1 MSDWIAAALM
11 VAGGFFCLVAG
22 IGVIRL
28 NDVFAR
34 MHAATKAGTLGLALI
49 CLAVMVQ
56 ADTWLQVLEALFVF
70 LFMILTAPVGA
81 HLIGR
86 AAFRTAG
93 AGRPEDAG
101 GPGRRAVPPLP
112 AALTGARAP
121 MDWDDLKLFVLV
133 ARLGGLSAAAR
144 AAGLSPPTLGR
155 RLQALEASLG
165 RHLFE
170 RRASGYVLT
179 ADGRELLAHA
189 EPVEAAMLGVER
201 WRDQGAAGR
210 TVRVSAGT
218 WTSRFLAQHI
228 GEIVEPGD
236 AFRLQL
242 LSAEARLDI
251 GRRAADIGL
260 RNRRPE
266 EAWLAGQRVG
276 QVAYAVYRPAADPAP
291 ARFVAATDLIT
302 PTSQWLRAHHG
313 DAIAVEVSS
322 PRLVLD
328 LRAGRRRPRGAA
340 LLRRGC
346 RAGAGAARDDPRDH
360 QRVVARHAPRGAA
373 RPGGAHGGPPDR
385 PAAQGASRGIPRPLR
400 AGRRG
405 RARSV
410 RSGRSRAS
418 GSRGFGLR
426 STSSSGSR
434 RRAERRC
441 ELKKTIE
448 RNCSM
453 ASSVFGMPRR

>member
-1 MSDWIAAALM
+1 
-11 VAGGFFCLVAG
+11 
-22 IGVIRL
+22 
-28 NDVFAR
+28 
-34 MHAATKAGTLGLALI
+34 
-49 CLAVMVQ
+49 
-56 ADTWLQVLEALFVF
+56 
-70 LFMILTAPVGA
+70 
-81 HLIGR
+81 
-86 AAFRTAG
+86 
-93 AGRPEDAG
+93 
-101 GPGRRAVPPLP
+101 
-112 AALTGARAP
+112 

-201 WRDQGAAGR
+201 WRDQGAAER

-302 PTSQWLRAHHG
+302 PTSQWLRAHYG

-328 LRAGRRRPRGAA
+328 LVRAAAGRAVLPCFVGDAEPGLVRLETIPEITSESWLVMHHEERHDPAVHTVARRIAR
-340 LLRRGC
+340 LLRAH
-346 RAGAGAARDDPRDH
+346 RAAFLGH
-360 QRVVARHAPRGAA
+360 S
-373 RPGGAHGGPPDR
+373 GPEEE
-385 PAAQGASRGIPRPLR
+385 
-400 AGRRG
+400 AGRD
-405 RARSV
+405 
-410 RSGRSRAS
+410 
-418 GSRGFGLR
+418 
-426 STSSSGSR
+426 
-434 RRAERRC
+434 
-441 ELKKTIE
+441 
-448 RNCSM
+448 
-453 ASSVFGMPRR
+453 P